1 MCLNNTRDDVLMQ
14 AIAKGDEKAFAE
26 LVTRHRVWLY
36 ALICAIIQD
45 EEQAKDLTQEAL
57 ARIHR
62 AAPNY
67 VPQGNFVAWAKRIAV
82 NLARNYLQ
90 QRRRMTLVSLSELA
104 EENLQDDSNPMQL
117 FLAKGLRE
125 EVRTAIQSL
134 PEEQR
139 LAVIM
144 RYFGDMSLQDI
155 AWALHVPE
163 GTIKSRLFH
172 ALRRIRITLETL
184 WSTESEANSETIP
197 I

>member
-1 MCLNNTRDDVLMQ
+1 MCQLNTRDDVLMQ
-14 AIAKGDEKAFAE
+14 TIAKGDQKAFDE
-26 LVTRHRVWLY
+26 LITRHRAWLY
-36 ALICAIIQD
+36 ALLCSIIQD
-45 EEQAKDLTQEAL
+45 EEQAKDLTQEVF

-62 AAPNY
+62 AAPTY
-67 VPQGNFVAWAKRIAV
+67 LPQGNFVAWSKRIAV

-104 EENLQDDSNPMQL
+104 EESLQDDSNPMLL
-117 FLAKGLRE
+117 FLSKGLKE
-125 EVRTAIQSL
+125 EVRTAIQTL

-172 ALRRIRITLETL
+172 ALRRIRTNLETL
-184 WSTESEANSETIP
+184 WSAEAEP
-197 I
+197 